1 MQPALQAKESLD
13 FKIHYNNKFNCFYRI
28 SIFESIGGLKI
39 NDIVQIK
46 IDSRHYCY
54 CEIVEVKNLTLD
66 EIIIQGLHYLDTGF
80 NEKEY
85 RELWK
90 RIHPNKN
97 LVILY
102 FKKITQLKLFN

>member
-13 FKIHYNNKFNCFYRI
+13 FKIHYNNKFNCFYSI

-54 CEIVEVKNLTLD
+54 R
-66 EIIIQGLHYLDTGF
+66 HHPA
-80 NEKEY
+80 
-85 RELWK
+85 
-90 RIHPNKN
+90 IHNGWHPDWTE
-97 LVILY
+97 
-102 FKKITQLKLFN
+102 F